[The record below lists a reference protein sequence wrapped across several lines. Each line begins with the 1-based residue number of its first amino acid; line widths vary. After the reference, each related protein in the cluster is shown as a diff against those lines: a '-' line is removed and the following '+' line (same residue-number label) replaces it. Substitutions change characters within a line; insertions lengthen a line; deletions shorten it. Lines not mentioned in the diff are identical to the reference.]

1 MITILTN
8 CEKKKKVILEKLF
21 SAYATNHTRIKIR
34 KANSNLG
41 VAIHIRKLGL
51 CRVKS

>member
-8 CEKKKKVILEKLF
+8 CEKKKEVILEKLF

-34 KANSNLG
+34 KANLNLG
-41 VAIHIRKLGL
+41 VAICIRGSGSY
-51 CRVKS
+51 RVKP